1 MAAIYIREY
10 DWSMSKHRGSAIW
23 SGPVPTGK
31 GSMKFGLGGPEV
43 PYNLTAR
50 VEEEKGTNPEQLIA
64 AAHAGCFSMALTSDL
79 EDAGID
85 GNSVTI
91 KTEATATLE
100 AKADGFWI
108 TEIHLVCRGTV
119 PGMSDADFKT
129 YAEKAKKTCPVSKL
143 YASAN
148 ITLDAALT

>member
-1 MAAIYIREY
+1 
-10 DWSMSKHRGSAIW
+10 MSKHRGSAHW

-64 AAHAGCFSMALTSDL
+64 AAHAGCFSMALTSIL

-85 GNSVTI
+85 ATQI
-91 KTEATATLE
+91 EIDTKATAHLE
-100 AKADGFWI
+100 QKSDGFWI
-108 TEIHLVCRGTV
+108 TEINLSCEGQV
-119 PGMSDADFKT
+119 PGISNDEFLSH
-129 YAEKAKKTCPVSKL
+129 AEKAKATCPVSKL
-143 YASAN
+143 YSSAK
-148 ITLDAALT
+148 ITLEARLK